1 MCNFLF
7 FKSDRA
13 CLFPSPKT
21 PNPTARTRETFF
33 APKLL
38 LRNGREPSKGS
49 PVAPFPFLFSFH
61 SCNVRFLLSHACKRT
76 VRAP

>member
-21 PNPTARTRETFF
+21 PNPTARTHARN
-33 APKLL
+33 L
-38 LRNGREPSKGS
+38 LRAKTPPKERSRALQRLSRCP
-49 PVAPFPFLFSFH
+49 APLLIFFSF
-61 SCNVRFLLSHACKRT
+61 L
-76 VRAP
+76 